1 MAAFFSSSDH
11 KLCLSIG
18 SIVQLAPR
26 TPIPYFNCSA
36 DALQPISANTKG
48 PAMTYHLDPGL
59 FLENGPTALSERARE
74 RRATSN
80 AYLAFRAAEKI
91 DPSAPDEIKLKSAA

>member
-1 MAAFFSSSDH
+1 
-11 KLCLSIG
+11 
-18 SIVQLAPR
+18 
-26 TPIPYFNCSA
+26 
-36 DALQPISANTKG
+36 
-48 PAMTYHLDPGL
+48 MTYHLDPGL

-91 DPSAPDEIKLKSAA
+91 DPSASDEIKLKSAA